1 MFYIFYDILLVV
13 IDSDNIE
20 IIETFVLNNY
30 DTFKIL

>member
-20 IIETFVLNNY
+20 IIGTFVLNNY